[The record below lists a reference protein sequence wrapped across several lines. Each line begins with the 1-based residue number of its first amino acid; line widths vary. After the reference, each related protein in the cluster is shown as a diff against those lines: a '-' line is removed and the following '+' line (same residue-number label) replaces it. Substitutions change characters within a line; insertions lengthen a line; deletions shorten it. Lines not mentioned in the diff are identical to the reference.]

1 MLTNIETK
9 DTVALHTF
17 MQGRRTLFCYSGH
30 LTEDLLTTISNPVR
44 HQLSD
49 KETEEAVAKRVFG
62 VFIEQAQ
69 NIIRYSYQKTQV
81 TGDSIGTVAISIAE
95 DGFLIEAVNIV
106 DPEKKDGLEA
116 SLIELTV
123 KDQKELR
130 SLYKQTLRDGP
141 PEDSSGA
148 GLGFI
153 EMARRVKKFEFDFIE
168 SENGA
173 LFVYRAWVG

>member
-1 MLTNIETK
+1 MLANIETK

-17 MQGRRTLFCYSGH
+17 MQGRRTLFCYSGP
-30 LTEDLLTTISNPVR
+30 LTEDLLTTISNPVK

-69 NIIRYSYQKTQV
+69 NIIRYSYQKTRV

-130 SLYKQTLRDGP
+130 SLYKQRLRDGP

>member
-1 MLTNIETK
+1 
-9 DTVALHTF
+9 
-17 MQGRRTLFCYSGH
+17 
-30 LTEDLLTTISNPVR
+30 
-44 HQLSD
+44 
-49 KETEEAVAKRVFG
+49 
-62 VFIEQAQ
+62 
-69 NIIRYSYQKTQV
+69 V

-130 SLYKQTLRDGP
+130 SLYKQRLRDGP

-173 LFVYRAWVG
+173 LFVYRAWVS